1 MFIPLP
7 VNFALKLL
15 CASLYRLSGHFTVWP
30 LHCLVSCSSPQSR
43 NVKLVPV
50 CLSTCTAVWHAHASV
65 AASQF
70 DCTFNPLCSF
80 QASCPC
86 ENYSLPIAVADYYCR
101 ACVQPCLSF
110 KSALQ
115 AEKRRRQQEAA
126 DKAKKSAEEAQR
138 ALEAYNANPDRGPMQ
153 LDNAAPGADPSGH
166 HSDGNRQDA
175 PSTAQE
181 LEDEASAAA
190 AAKLRQQQRADLLR
204 RAEEGHAVRGEP
216 LGLDRRHNRYWHLA
230 ADPSIPGD
238 ASTGRILVESYVDGT
253 WRLLYKADQL
263 EELMAS
269 LERKGAREGPLY
281 NALVR
286 YQPKVEAGM
295 PSHPIQIP
303 PALDQQ
309 SQHQHFQLN
318 KEHHRTLWS
327 IPVQAA
333 AHIQGRDPGI
343 SLSTC
348 MTAAVKLSKLK
359 ADMLRVEAALPSEA
373 LRDTTWSRAAW
384 QSTVHN
390 AQEVAPLQHALAEL
404 EMAIHPVSMWTNHH
418 PRHLTAI
425 KRDWLPI
432 GMQHQS
438 LPNVKSGNCHSVLD
452 FSCCNALFSHV
463 EGA

>member
-1 MFIPLP
+1 MAVMLNLFPP
-7 VNFALKLL
+7 YS
-15 CASLYRLSGHFTVWP
+15 CCRL
-30 LHCLVSCSSPQSR
+30 
-43 NVKLVPV
+43 
-50 CLSTCTAVWHAHASV
+50 
-65 AASQF
+65 
-70 DCTFNPLCSF
+70 
-80 QASCPC
+80 
-86 ENYSLPIAVADYYCR
+86 
-101 ACVQPCLSF
+101 QPCLSITNV
-110 KSALQ
+110 LQ

-138 ALEAYNANPDRGPMQ
+138 ALEAYNANPDGAPMQ
-153 LDNAAPGADPSGH
+153 LDNATPGADASGH
-166 HSDGNRQDA
+166 QSDSNRQDA

-190 AAKLRQQQRADLLR
+190 AAKLRQQQRADLLQ

-238 ASTGRILVESYVDGT
+238 ASTGRILVESHIDGT
-253 WRLLYKADQL
+253 WRLLYKADQI

-286 YQPKVEAGM
+286 YQPKVEPGM
-295 PSHPIQIP
+295 PSHPVQIP
-303 PALDQQ
+303 PTLDQQ
-309 SQHQHFQLN
+309 SQQQRSQLDIQY
-318 KEHHRTLWS
+318 HTVLWG

-333 AHIQGRDPGI
+333 AHIQGRDPGLT
-343 SLSTC
+343 LSTC
-348 MTAAVKLSKLK
+348 KTDAVKLSKLK

-373 LRDTTWSRAAW
+373 LRDTAWSRAAW

-404 EMAIHPVSMWTNHH
+404 EMAIHPVSMWMNHH

-432 GMQHQS
+432 GM
-438 LPNVKSGNCHSVLD
+438 LL
-452 FSCCNALFSHV
+452 
-463 EGA
+463 